1 MRIMKNSIPTVT
13 VHRVRNTCCKF
24 CSTAVCLLIRRL
36 SISGNAFCIFRIDK
50 DDAGR
55 WCCISRGEIR
65 RERETIGMANLKTSF
80 SFVSAP
86 GNSYLCAIF

>member
-1 MRIMKNSIPTVT
+1 MKNSMPTVT
-13 VHRVRNTCCKF
+13 VHQARNTCCKSY
-24 CSTAVCLLIRRL
+24 STAACLLIRL
-36 SISGNAFCIFRIDK
+36 SSIGGNAFCIFRIDK
-50 DDAGR
+50 DDAAR

-86 GNSYLCAIF
+86 GISYLCAIF

>member
-13 VHRVRNTCCKF
+13 VHRVRNTCCKSY
-24 CSTAVCLLIRRL
+24 STAACLLIRRL

-55 WCCISRGEIR
+55 WCCINKGGLYLDKNKYE
-65 RERETIGMANLKTSF
+65 G
-80 SFVSAP
+80 VSKHRK
-86 GNSYLCAIF
+86 